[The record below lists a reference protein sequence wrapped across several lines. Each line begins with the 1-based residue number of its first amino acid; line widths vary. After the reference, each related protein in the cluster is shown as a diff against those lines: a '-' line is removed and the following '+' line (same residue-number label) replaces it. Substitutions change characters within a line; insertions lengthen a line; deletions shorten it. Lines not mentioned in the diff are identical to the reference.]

1 MQLHRGRDRFR
12 KPAGAGR
19 APRLPMLAA
28 AVLLA
33 SPLVWLAQPA
43 TALAATQP
51 TSVTLIGD
59 FQSELGCPGDFQPDC
74 AATQLTYDATD
85 DVWQGTFSLAA
96 GTWHYKAALNGS
108 FDENY
113 GANATPGGPNITLTL
128 AQPTTVKFYYD
139 DKTHWVTDNANSVI
153 VTAPGD
159 YQSELGCPGDWE
171 PDCLRSWLEDP
182 DGNGIYQFS
191 TSAIPAGNYN
201 TKATINEDFTENYGA
216 DGVPGG
222 ADISFTVPPSAT
234 VTFTYDPVSHVLS
247 VTSTTNTITSIT
259 GDAPDP
265 SVVGQPITVQY
276 NVAPAAGGATPTG
289 TVTVSDGT
297 DSCTGTVAAGQCSLT
312 FTSAGTKNLTASY
325 TGDGNFSSSTSA
337 PESHAVNP
345 PNTLPTATVTNGRCS
360 ANNMASGL
368 INLTLFDAN
377 GDPLTLS
384 VASNSNPGLVPTANI
399 VLGGSGTNRTMSV
412 TAAAKKRGQATI
424 TLDLSDGKATVQVVA
439 TVFVGSDNS
448 DTVNGTSGTDMMFGL
463 GGQNTING
471 NAGNDLLCGGNSN
484 DTISG
489 GGGTDIID
497 GENGNDNLSGGDGND
512 IVRGSSGNDSLT
524 GGAGADF
531 FSGGPGVDTAA
542 DLTPAQGD
550 TQDGTIP

>member
-1 MQLHRGRDRFR
+1 
-12 KPAGAGR
+12 
-19 APRLPMLAA
+19 
-28 AVLLA
+28 
-33 SPLVWLAQPA
+33 
-43 TALAATQP
+43 
-51 TSVTLIGD
+51 
-59 FQSELGCPGDFQPDC
+59 
-74 AATQLTYDATD
+74 
-85 DVWQGTFSLAA
+85 
-96 GTWHYKAALNGS
+96 
-108 FDENY
+108 
-113 GANATPGGPNITLTL
+113 
-128 AQPTTVKFYYD
+128 
-139 DKTHWVTDNANSVI
+139 
-153 VTAPGD
+153 
-159 YQSELGCPGDWE
+159 
-171 PDCLRSWLEDP
+171 
-182 DGNGIYQFS
+182 
-191 TSAIPAGNYN
+191 
-201 TKATINEDFTENYGA
+201 
-216 DGVPGG
+216 
-222 ADISFTVPPSAT
+222 
-234 VTFTYDPVSHVLS
+234 
-247 VTSTTNTITSIT
+247 
-259 GDAPDP
+259 
-265 SVVGQPITVQY
+265 
-276 NVAPAAGGATPTG
+276 
-289 TVTVSDGT
+289 
-297 DSCTGTVAAGQCSLT
+297 
-312 FTSAGTKNLTASY
+312 
-325 TGDGNFSSSTSA
+325 
-337 PESHAVNP
+337 
-345 PNTLPTATVTNGRCS
+345 
-360 ANNMASGL
+360 MASGL

>member
-1 MQLHRGRDRFR
+1 
-12 KPAGAGR
+12 
-19 APRLPMLAA
+19 
-28 AVLLA
+28 
-33 SPLVWLAQPA
+33 
-43 TALAATQP
+43 
-51 TSVTLIGD
+51 
-59 FQSELGCPGDFQPDC
+59 
-74 AATQLTYDATD
+74 
-85 DVWQGTFSLAA
+85 
-96 GTWHYKAALNGS
+96 
-108 FDENY
+108 
-113 GANATPGGPNITLTL
+113 
-128 AQPTTVKFYYD
+128 
-139 DKTHWVTDNANSVI
+139 
-153 VTAPGD
+153 
-159 YQSELGCPGDWE
+159 
-171 PDCLRSWLEDP
+171 
-182 DGNGIYQFS
+182 
-191 TSAIPAGNYN
+191 
-201 TKATINEDFTENYGA
+201 
-216 DGVPGG
+216 
-222 ADISFTVPPSAT
+222 
-234 VTFTYDPVSHVLS
+234 
-247 VTSTTNTITSIT
+247 
-259 GDAPDP
+259 
-265 SVVGQPITVQY
+265 
-276 NVAPAAGGATPTG
+276 VAPAAGGATPTG